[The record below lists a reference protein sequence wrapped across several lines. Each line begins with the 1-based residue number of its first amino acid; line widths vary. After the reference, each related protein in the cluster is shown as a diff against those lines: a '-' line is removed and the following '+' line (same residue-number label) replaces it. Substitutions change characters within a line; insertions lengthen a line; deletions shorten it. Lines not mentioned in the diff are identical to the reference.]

1 VIQPQKDQKRFRP
14 SYKPSVLA
22 NEVRVIL
29 ACEVHPTSETEV
41 LPALLDQAAVH
52 GPLETALLDAGYF
65 TESVLTATAER
76 KIEVLCPEGRSWGE
90 DWNKPSAKGFPK
102 SHFQYDAEQDHYL
115 CPHGQVMTPVHHYRG
130 TVDHPAYVQYGTA
143 ACADCPLRSRC
154 TEAKRGRTIKRYAS
168 DDAKD
173 ALRAKMTQPEVRAR
187 YRQRQA
193 MVEPVFSQLRSRQG
207 LNRFRRRGLKAV
219 RVEFTLHALAYNLSR
234 AVALGRFLLG
244 GGAAGLSGWEGPI
257 SHELIRGLNYL
268 RKVLERMGMSLAYSP
283 G

>member
-1 VIQPQKDQKRFRP
+1 
-14 SYKPSVLA
+14 
-22 NEVRVIL
+22 
-29 ACEVHPTSETEV
+29 
-41 LPALLDQAAVH
+41 
-52 GPLETALLDAGYF
+52 
-65 TESVLTATAER
+65 
-76 KIEVLCPEGRSWGE
+76 
-90 DWNKPSAKGFPK
+90 
-102 SHFQYDAEQDHYL
+102 
-115 CPHGQVMTPVHHYRG
+115 
-130 TVDHPAYVQYGTA
+130 
-143 ACADCPLRSRC
+143 
-154 TEAKRGRTIKRYAS
+154 
-168 DDAKD
+168 
-173 ALRAKMTQPEVRAR
+173 MTQPEVRAR

-257 SHELIRGLNYL
+257 CHELIRGLNYL